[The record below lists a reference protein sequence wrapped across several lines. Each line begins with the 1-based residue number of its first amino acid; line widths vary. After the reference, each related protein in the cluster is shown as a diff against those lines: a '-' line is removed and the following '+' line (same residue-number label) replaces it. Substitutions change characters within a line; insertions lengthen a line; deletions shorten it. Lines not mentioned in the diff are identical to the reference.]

1 MERKISR
8 REFGAGLLGSFLTY
22 SLLTSCAKNEQTF
35 APPVQAIT
43 KHWAVELN
51 EICNDLKLS
60 KIPQKI
66 WQEQTEKLF
75 GRIELAE
82 LLKFID
88 FENLSKNLSYPDL
101 GVTTKPVNFP
111 ELEGLPENTV
121 FIKKIFG
128 LKKDRAIIPHGHSN
142 MASAHLVLKG
152 EFALKH
158 YDKIEEE
165 KDHLII
171 KPTIDKTAKTGSAS
185 SISDQRDNIHWFV
198 ATTETAFT
206 FDVIMLDLNG
216 EKYDIHNLDIRA
228 GEKIAGDLIRA
239 KKLDVE
245 TALKKYGKESI
256 H

>member
-1 MERKISR
+1 MNRKISR
-8 REFGAGLLGSFLTY
+8 REFGAGILGSFLSY
-22 SLLTSCAKNEQTF
+22 SLLTSCAETESF
-35 APPVQAIT
+35 APPVKAIT

-60 KIPQKI
+60 KIPQNV
-66 WQEQTEKLF
+66 WQEQIEKLF
-75 GRIELAE
+75 NRIELSE

-88 FENLSKNLSYPDL
+88 FENLSKNLKYPDL
-101 GVTTKPVNFP
+101 GVTTKNVDFP
-111 ELEGLPENTV
+111 ELEGLPENTI

-142 MASAHLVLKG
+142 MASAHLVLQG

-158 YDKIEEE
+158 YDKVEEE

-171 KPTIDKTAKTGSAS
+171 KPTIDKTAKLGSSS
-185 SISDQRDNIHWFV
+185 SISDEANNIHWFI

-216 EKYDIHNLDIRA
+216 KKYDIHNLDIRG
-228 GEKIAGDLIRA
+228 GEKISGDLIRA

-245 TALKKYGKESI
+245 TALKKYGKESF